1 MIVKIDIENDRGAN
15 IRHFIKNTDVALP
28 PSSTNKSLDGSHADS
43 PEERWLQEWIE
54 RIIDRDQVAFSALY
68 DFMGSRIYGLAIRIT
83 RNAPLAEEVTEDTF
97 WQIWRHA
104 PRFDPARGSAV
115 SWILTI
121 ARSRALD
128 ALRKIE
134 PTEINN
140 APELSADAVISGDNP
155 PDLLA
160 ALQES
165 KLLYAAMARLDPVP
179 RQMLALAFF
188 CGLSHEEIARHVSLP
203 LGTVKS
209 HIRRALIALR
219 QVMTRNS
226 DSNLGN
232 I

>member
-1 MIVKIDIENDRGAN
+1 MGAN
-15 IRHFIKNTDVALP
+15 IRHFIKNTEVTLP
-28 PSSTNKSLDGSHADS
+28 PSSTDKPLIDSHANS
-43 PEERWLQEWIE
+43 PEEQRLQEWIAG
-54 RIIDRDQVAFSALY
+54 IVDRDQLAFSALY
-68 DFMGSRIYGLAIRIT
+68 AFMGARIYGLAIRIT
-83 RNAPLAEEVTEDTF
+83 RNVQLAEEVTEDTF

-104 PRFDPARGSAV
+104 PRFDSARGSAV
-115 SWILTI
+115 AWILTI

-128 ALRKIE
+128 ALRKID
-134 PTEINN
+134 PAEINN
-140 APELSADAVISGDNP
+140 APELPADAIISGDNP

-179 RQMLALAFF
+179 RQVLALAFF
-188 CGLSHEEIARHVSLP
+188 CGLSHEEIARHADLP

-219 QVMTRNS
+219 QVMTADA

-232 I
+232 V